1 MDLTVGYRVV
11 RLTELMAYE
20 FGQVEGDI
28 GRLDERA
35 LGSALPQGMSY
46 SSFMEKLKSGELAL
60 LTNSPSKPVMLR
72 DGMSKS
78 WSLSAEGQEALSPEA
93 KSAYLSRTRMS
104 GGAAGSAAPTQ
115 SSAGYAPNIEETY
128 VPEPVKPD
136 TSHTPPKLQY
146 EYCFEVACSDETYRK
161 SVGYAFELA
170 KTKQEALIGR
180 WQTDATEHGTKY
192 TAHAAFDEPK
202 KLVAKVASNAL
213 GISVPENVQL
223 KPVGS
228 GVVREAFI
236 PVVPSVQLGERLGLP
251 TEGYYYHFYNGRLV
265 QEYKLLGNG
274 KWAFYATRS
283 THEQLNDEQG
293 YNIYQSAI
301 LVYWKL
307 EGKDVENQHLIYL
320 EQPITREEL
329 DNLNDDWLA
338 QHGIKLDINELLA
351 APKQPVAERQ
361 TTQPAKTENA
371 ESKPETHTVGTDSK
385 TNQRESWG
393 AIAEQY
399 GLSAKQLLD
408 LNPLYDADP
417 MKLKVGDQLVVS
429 HKAEIEQQTDSK
441 FGKPS
446 VEVKEYNKPSNSI
459 YEYSSSYI
467 KGSTVK
473 SVNSEDVVH
482 DDLVIANLR
491 ELEEQIEFQLGFSI
505 VEESKP
511 LGDFWE
517 QDLSDVPSK
526 MKSLLQEHNQHLHDP
541 LIPGEMVIFLTK
553 EPSSE
558 EEKAKLKSLKDN
570 SVLASDELGK
580 LSPNQID
587 LHQAYFEVIENKLVE
602 YWNTGKPS
610 DSFAYMGAVVG
621 TVAPAMQKNLEN
633 VSSSLKKMDRLYLDL
648 LAKKIDRASFVR
660 QRQGLKKIL
669 DKQLDKLTQRTL
681 KIPVD
686 QGLKASLGINS
697 TKSLIHNADEILK
710 EGSVP
715 ELGGRVANTA
725 KWVRYAENAGKISLG
740 FGVASALYNVSTEC
754 KDLKDCTKQVIVESG
769 GVIGGWAGGMVGV
782 AIAGTVVAALTI
794 SSAPVIMVIVGASAL
809 GGGIVGGGVGKDF
822 AKRAYDLSPMEDL
835 LEQFENNVDEQAQNR
850 VSEYILNSRFNNF
863 SVEQSIQGF

>member
-46 SSFMEKLKSGELAL
+46 SSFMDKLKSGELAL
-60 LTNSPSKPVMLR
+60 LTDSPSKPVMLR

-78 WSLSAEGQEALSPEA
+78 WSLSAEGQEVLSPEA
-93 KSAYLSRTRMS
+93 KSAYLSRTKMS
-104 GGAAGSAAPTQ
+104 GGSAGSAAPTQ
-115 SSAGYAPNIEETY
+115 SAAGYVSNIEETY

-136 TSHTPPKLQY
+136 TSDAPPKLQY
-146 EYCFEVACSDETYRK
+146 EYCFEVACSDETLRK

-180 WQTDATEHGTKY
+180 WQTEATEHGTKY
-192 TAHAAFDEPK
+192 TAHTAFDEPK

-213 GISVPENVQL
+213 GISVPDNVQV
-223 KPVGS
+223 KPIGS

-293 YNIYQSAI
+293 YNVYQSAI

-361 TTQPAKTENA
+361 IIPPSDTEKA

-393 AIAEQY
+393 IIAEQY

-408 LNPLYDADP
+408 LNTQYNADP
-417 MKLKVGDQLVVS
+417 MSLKVGDTLTV
-429 HKAEIEQQTDSK
+429 KAVEQDQSTPEKATDLPPLSPCTYSCLANTHYDYSDSLISGTQFKAINSDSLFEKELPVTNLTTITTASK
-441 FGKPS
+441 ATDYGKTALLAIPA
-446 VEVKEYNKPSNSI
+446 NGAATNLGI
-459 YEYSSSYI
+459 LSSSTTNTI
-467 KGSTVK
+467 GTWSI
-473 SVNSEDVVH
+473 SGEA
-482 DDLVIANLR
+482 LVGFARMGGFLVAA
-491 ELEEQIEFQLGFSI
+491 LWPSQLGDGTLDGNS
-505 VEESKP
+505 
-511 LGDFWE
+511 DFAAN
-517 QDLSDVPSK
+517 DTTTMRVRFN
-526 MKSLLQEHNQHLHDP
+526 MY
-541 LIPGEMVIFLTK
+541 
-553 EPSSE
+553 
-558 EEKAKLKSLKDN
+558 
-570 SVLASDELGK
+570 SDENGK
-580 LSPNQID
+580 Q
-587 LHQAYFEVIENKLVE
+587 Q
-602 YWNTGKPS
+602 
-610 DSFAYMGAVVG
+610 VVG
-621 TVAPAMQKNLEN
+621 IKT
-633 VSSSLKKMDRLYLDL
+633 
-648 LAKKIDRASFVR
+648 
-660 QRQGLKKIL
+660 G
-669 DKQLDKLTQRTL
+669 
-681 KIPVD
+681 
-686 QGLKASLGINS
+686 
-697 TKSLIHNADEILK
+697 
-710 EGSVP
+710 EGSVYG
-715 ELGGRVANTA
+715 ERVAKREAVRQGQHFVAELENGITITWTPDGSTDVLTPDTVLPENDQLDVHNI
-725 KWVRYAENAGKISLG
+725 WVRPIEEHEQEIGT
-740 FGVASALYNVSTEC
+740 ALYPEEELAEYIVTFPAGSGVSPLYLVFNKSSSGITKVKPLEVGTYGDLAPRSK
-754 KDLKDCTKQVIVESG
+754 KDGMDIDHIPSQAALLRAAEEMLGRPLTADEKKEIINSG
-769 GVIGGWAGGMVGV
+769 AGV
-782 AIAGTVVAALTI
+782 AIPREIHQKCSETYGGRNKLEKQQVDSGDLEAAVNSNFDAIKTCL
-794 SSAPVIMVIVGASAL
+794 
-809 GGGIVGGGVGKDF
+809 K
-822 AKRAYDLSPMEDL
+822 
-835 LEQFENNVDEQAQNR
+835 ENGYTDEQLEDAR
-850 VSEYILNSRFNNF
+850 EELHRLNKVN
-863 SVEQSIQGF
+863 GWY

>member
-1 MDLTVGYRVV
+1 MGYRVV

-46 SSFMEKLKSGELAL
+46 SSFMDKLKSGELAL
-60 LTNSPSKPVMLR
+60 LTDSPSKPVMLR

-104 GGAAGSAAPTQ
+104 GGTAGSATPTQ

-136 TSHTPPKLQY
+136 TSDTPPKLQY
-146 EYCFEVACSDETYRK
+146 EYCFEVACSDETLRK

-170 KTKQEALIGR
+170 KTQQEALIGS
-180 WQTDATEHGTKY
+180 WQTEATEHGTKY
-192 TAHAAFDEPK
+192 TAHTAFDEPK

-213 GISVPENVQL
+213 GISVPDNVQV
-223 KPVGS
+223 KPIGS

-361 TTQPAKTENA
+361 TIQPSDTEKA

-393 AIAEQY
+393 VIAEQY

-408 LNPLYDADP
+408 LNPQYNADP
-417 MKLKVGDQLVVS
+417 MSLKVGDTLTV
-429 HKAEIEQQTDSK
+429 KAVEQDQSTPEKATDLPPLSPCTYSCLANTHYEHSDSLISGTQFKAINSDSLFEKELPVTNLTTITTASK
-441 FGKPS
+441 ATDYGKTALLAIPA
-446 VEVKEYNKPSNSI
+446 NGAATNLGI
-459 YEYSSSYI
+459 LSSSTTNTI
-467 KGSTVK
+467 GTWSI
-473 SVNSEDVVH
+473 SGEALAGFARMGGF
-482 DDLVIANLR
+482 LVAALWPS
-491 ELEEQIEFQLGFSI
+491 QLGDGTLDGNS
-505 VEESKP
+505 
-511 LGDFWE
+511 DFAAN
-517 QDLSDVPSK
+517 DTTTMRVRFN
-526 MKSLLQEHNQHLHDP
+526 MY
-541 LIPGEMVIFLTK
+541 T
-553 EPSSE
+553 
-558 EEKAKLKSLKDN
+558 
-570 SVLASDELGK
+570 DENGK
-580 LSPNQID
+580 Q
-587 LHQAYFEVIENKLVE
+587 Q
-602 YWNTGKPS
+602 
-610 DSFAYMGAVVG
+610 VVG
-621 TVAPAMQKNLEN
+621 IKT
-633 VSSSLKKMDRLYLDL
+633 
-648 LAKKIDRASFVR
+648 
-660 QRQGLKKIL
+660 G
-669 DKQLDKLTQRTL
+669 
-681 KIPVD
+681 
-686 QGLKASLGINS
+686 
-697 TKSLIHNADEILK
+697 
-710 EGSVP
+710 EGSVYG
-715 ELGGRVANTA
+715 ERVAKREAVRQGQHFVAELENGITITWTPDGSTDVLTPDTVLPENDQLDVHNI
-725 KWVRYAENAGKISLG
+725 WVRPIEEHEQEIGT
-740 FGVASALYNVSTEC
+740 ALYPEEELAEYIVTFPADSGVSPLYLVFNKRSAGITKVKPLEVGTYGDLAPRSK
-754 KDLKDCTKQVIVESG
+754 KDGMDIDHIPSQAALLRAAEEMLGRPLTADEKKEIINSG
-769 GVIGGWAGGMVGV
+769 AGV
-782 AIAGTVVAALTI
+782 AIPREIHQKCSETYGGRNKLEKQQVDSGDLEAAVNSNFDAIKTCL
-794 SSAPVIMVIVGASAL
+794 
-809 GGGIVGGGVGKDF
+809 K
-822 AKRAYDLSPMEDL
+822 
-835 LEQFENNVDEQAQNR
+835 ENGYTDEQLEDAR
-850 VSEYILNSRFNNF
+850 EELHRLNKAN
-863 SVEQSIQGF
+863 GWY

>member
-46 SSFMEKLKSGELAL
+46 SSFMDKLKSGELAL
-60 LTNSPSKPVMLR
+60 LTDSPSKPVMLR

-78 WSLSAEGQEALSPEA
+78 WSLSAEGQEVLSPEA

-104 GGAAGSAAPTQ
+104 GGAAGSATPTQ

-136 TSHTPPKLQY
+136 TSDAPPKLQY
-146 EYCFEVACSDETYRK
+146 EYCFEVACSDETFRK
-161 SVGYAFELA
+161 SVGYAFELV
-170 KTKQEALIGR
+170 KTKQEAPIGR
-180 WQTDATEHGTKY
+180 WQTEATEHGTKY

-213 GISVPENVQL
+213 GISVPDNVQV
-223 KPVGS
+223 KPIGS

-320 EQPITREEL
+320 EQQIAREEL

-351 APKQPVAERQ
+351 APKQSVAKRQ
-361 TTQPAKTENA
+361 TTQPSDTEKA

-385 TNQRESWG
+385 TNQRELWG

-408 LNPLYDADP
+408 LNPQYNADP
-417 MKLKVGDQLVVS
+417 MSLKVGDTLTV
-429 HKAEIEQQTDSK
+429 KAVEEKQRTPEKATDLPPLSPCTYSCLANTHYDYSDSLISGTQFKAINSDSLFEKELPVTNLTTITTGSK
-441 FGKPS
+441 ATDYGKTALLAIPA
-446 VEVKEYNKPSNSI
+446 NGAATNLGI
-459 YEYSSSYI
+459 LSSSTTNTI
-467 KGSTVK
+467 GTWSI
-473 SVNSEDVVH
+473 SGEALAGFARMGGF
-482 DDLVIANLR
+482 LVAALWPS
-491 ELEEQIEFQLGFSI
+491 QLGDGTLDGNS
-505 VEESKP
+505 
-511 LGDFWE
+511 DFAAN
-517 QDLSDVPSK
+517 DTTTMRVRFN
-526 MKSLLQEHNQHLHDP
+526 MY
-541 LIPGEMVIFLTK
+541 T
-553 EPSSE
+553 
-558 EEKAKLKSLKDN
+558 
-570 SVLASDELGK
+570 DENGK
-580 LSPNQID
+580 Q
-587 LHQAYFEVIENKLVE
+587 Q
-602 YWNTGKPS
+602 
-610 DSFAYMGAVVG
+610 VVG
-621 TVAPAMQKNLEN
+621 IKT
-633 VSSSLKKMDRLYLDL
+633 
-648 LAKKIDRASFVR
+648 
-660 QRQGLKKIL
+660 G
-669 DKQLDKLTQRTL
+669 
-681 KIPVD
+681 
-686 QGLKASLGINS
+686 
-697 TKSLIHNADEILK
+697 
-710 EGSVP
+710 EGSVYG
-715 ELGGRVANTA
+715 ERVAKREAVRQGQHFVAELDNGITITWTPDGSTDVLTPDTVLPENDQLDVHNI
-725 KWVRYAENAGKISLG
+725 WVRPIEEHEQEIGT
-740 FGVASALYNVSTEC
+740 ALYPEEELAEYIVTFPADSGVSPLYLVFNKRSAGITKVKPLEVGTYGDLAPRSK
-754 KDLKDCTKQVIVESG
+754 KDGMDIDHIPSQAALLRAAEEMLGRPLTADEKKEIINSG
-769 GVIGGWAGGMVGV
+769 AGV
-782 AIAGTVVAALTI
+782 AIPREIHQKCSETYGGRNKLEKQQVDSGDLEAAVNSNFDAIKTCLKENGYTD
-794 SSAPVIMVIVGASAL
+794 GQL
-809 GGGIVGGGVGKDF
+809 
-822 AKRAYDLSPMEDL
+822 EDAREEL
-835 LEQFENNVDEQAQNR
+835 HR
-850 VSEYILNSRFNNF
+850 LNKAN
-863 SVEQSIQGF
+863 GWY

>member
-1 MDLTVGYRVV
+1 MGYRVV

-35 LGSALPQGMSY
+35 LGSAVPQGMSY
-46 SSFMEKLKSGELAL
+46 SSFMEKLKNGELAL
-60 LTNSPSKPVMLR
+60 LTDSPSKPVMLR

-104 GGAAGSAAPTQ
+104 GGAAGSATPTQ
-115 SSAGYAPNIEETY
+115 SAAGYVSNIEETY

-136 TSHTPPKLQY
+136 TSDAPPKLQY
-146 EYCFEVACSDETYRK
+146 EYCFEVACSDETFRK

-170 KTKQEALIGR
+170 KTQQESLIGS
-180 WQTDATEHGTKY
+180 WQAQATEHGTKY

-213 GISVPENVQL
+213 GISVPNNVQV
-223 KPVGS
+223 KPIGS

-329 DNLNDDWLA
+329 DNLNDNWLA

-361 TTQPAKTENA
+361 TTQPAETEKA

-393 AIAEQY
+393 VIAEQY

-408 LNPLYDADP
+408 LNPQYNADP
-417 MKLKVGDQLVVS
+417 MSLKVGDRLTVKAVEENQSTPEKATALPPLSPCTYSCLANTLYDYSDSLISGTQFKAINSDSLFEKELPVTNLTTITTGSKATDYGKTALLAIPVNGAATNLGILSLGILSSSTTNTIGTWSISGEALAGFARMGGFLVAALWPSQLGDGTLDGNPDFATGDTTTMRVRFNMYTDENGKQQVVGIKTGDGS
-429 HKAEIEQQTDSK
+429 AYGERVAKREAVQQGQHFVAELDNGITITWTPDGSTDVLTPDTVLPENDQLDVHNIWVRPIEEHQQEIGTVLYPEQDLA
-441 FGKPS
+441 
-446 VEVKEYNKPSNSI
+446 EYIVTFPADAGLSPLYLVFNKPS
-459 YEYSSSYI
+459 
-467 KGSTVK
+467 TVISK
-473 SVNSEDVVH
+473 V
-482 DDLVIANLR
+482 
-491 ELEEQIEFQLGFSI
+491 
-505 VEESKP
+505 KP
-511 LGDFWE
+511 LEVGAYGDLAPRSKK
-517 QDLSDVPSK
+517 DGMDIDHIPSQAALRRALE
-526 MKSLLQEHNQHLHDP
+526 SALGQT
-541 LIPGEMVIFLTK
+541 LTK
-553 EPSSE
+553 EQERELINTAAAIAIPQEVHRKCSE
-558 EEKAKLKSLKDN
+558 TYGGRNQSDKQQVDAGDLEAAVNSNFDAIKGCLKN
-570 SVLASDELGK
+570 EGYTE
-580 LSPNQID
+580 Q
-587 LHQAYFEVIENKLVE
+587 E
-602 YWNTGKPS
+602 
-610 DSFAYMGAVVG
+610 
-621 TVAPAMQKNLEN
+621 LEN
-633 VSSSLKKMDRLYLDL
+633 ARS
-648 LAKKIDRASFVR
+648 
-660 QRQGLKKIL
+660 
-669 DKQLDKLTQRTL
+669 QLHD
-681 KIPVD
+681 
-686 QGLKASLGINS
+686 INI
-697 TKSLIHNADEILK
+697 KN
-710 EGSVP
+710 
-715 ELGGRVANTA
+715 
-725 KWVRYAENAGKISLG
+725 
-740 FGVASALYNVSTEC
+740 
-754 KDLKDCTKQVIVESG
+754 
-769 GVIGGWAGGMVGV
+769 GW
-782 AIAGTVVAALTI
+782 
-794 SSAPVIMVIVGASAL
+794 
-809 GGGIVGGGVGKDF
+809 
-822 AKRAYDLSPMEDL
+822 Y
-835 LEQFENNVDEQAQNR
+835 
-850 VSEYILNSRFNNF
+850 
-863 SVEQSIQGF
+863 

>member
-1 MDLTVGYRVV
+1 MGYRVV

-46 SSFMEKLKSGELAL
+46 SRFMEKLKNGELAL
-60 LTNSPSKPVMLR
+60 LTDSPSKPVMLR

-78 WSLSAEGQEALSPEA
+78 WSLSAEGQEVLSPEA

-115 SSAGYAPNIEETY
+115 SAAGYAPNIEETY
-128 VPEPVKPD
+128 IPEPVKPD
-136 TSHTPPKLQY
+136 TSDAPPKLQY
-146 EYCFEVACSDETYRK
+146 EYCFEVACSDETLRK

-180 WQTDATEHGTKY
+180 WQTEATEHGTKY
-192 TAHAAFDEPK
+192 TAHTAFDEPK

-213 GISVPENVQL
+213 GISVPDNVQV
-223 KPVGS
+223 KPIGS

-361 TTQPAKTENA
+361 TIQPSDTEKA

-408 LNPLYDADP
+408 LNPQYNADP
-417 MKLKVGDQLVVS
+417 MSLKVGDTL
-429 HKAEIEQQTDSK
+429 
-441 FGKPS
+441 
-446 VEVKEYNKPSNSI
+446 
-459 YEYSSSYI
+459 
-467 KGSTVK
+467 TVK
-473 SVNSEDVVH
+473 AV
-482 DDLVIANLR
+482 
-491 ELEEQIEFQLGFSI
+491 EQ
-505 VEESKP
+505 
-511 LGDFWE
+511 
-517 QDLSDVPSK
+517 
-526 MKSLLQEHNQHLHDP
+526 NQSTP
-541 LIPGEMVIFLTK
+541 
-553 EPSSE
+553 
-558 EEKAKLKSLKDN
+558 EKATDLPP
-570 SVLASDELGK
+570 
-580 LSPNQID
+580 LSPCTYSC
-587 LHQAYFEVIENKLVE
+587 LA
-602 YWNTGKPS
+602 NTHYDYS
-610 DSFAYMGAVVG
+610 DSLISGTQFKAINSDSLFEKELPVTNLTTITTASKATDYGKTALLAIPANGAATNLGILSSNTTNTIGTWSISGEALAGFARMGGFLVAALWPSQLADGTLEGNPDFAANDTTTMRVRFNMYTDENGKQQVVG
-621 TVAPAMQKNLEN
+621 IKT
-633 VSSSLKKMDRLYLDL
+633 
-648 LAKKIDRASFVR
+648 
-660 QRQGLKKIL
+660 G
-669 DKQLDKLTQRTL
+669 
-681 KIPVD
+681 
-686 QGLKASLGINS
+686 
-697 TKSLIHNADEILK
+697 
-710 EGSVP
+710 EGSVYG
-715 ELGGRVANTA
+715 ERVAKREAVRQGQHFVAELENGITITWTPDGSTDVLTPDTVLPENDQLDVHNI
-725 KWVRYAENAGKISLG
+725 WVRPIEEHEQEIGT
-740 FGVASALYNVSTEC
+740 ALYPEEELAEYIVTFPAGSGVSPLYLVFNKSSSGITKVKPLEVGTYGDLAPRSK
-754 KDLKDCTKQVIVESG
+754 KDGMDIDHIPSQAALLRAAEEMLGRPLTADEKKEIINSG
-769 GVIGGWAGGMVGV
+769 AGV
-782 AIAGTVVAALTI
+782 AIPREIHQKCSETYGGRNKLEKQQVDSGDLEAAVNSNFDAIKTCL
-794 SSAPVIMVIVGASAL
+794 
-809 GGGIVGGGVGKDF
+809 K
-822 AKRAYDLSPMEDL
+822 
-835 LEQFENNVDEQAQNR
+835 ENGYTDEQLEDAR
-850 VSEYILNSRFNNF
+850 EELHRLNKVN
-863 SVEQSIQGF
+863 GWY

>member
-1 MDLTVGYRVV
+1 MDLIVGYRVV

-46 SSFMEKLKSGELAL
+46 SSFMDKLKSGELAL
-60 LTNSPSKPVMLR
+60 LTDSPSKPVMLR

-104 GGAAGSAAPTQ
+104 GGAAGSATPTQ

-136 TSHTPPKLQY
+136 TSDAPPKLQY
-146 EYCFEVACSDETYRK
+146 EYCFEVACSDETFRK

-170 KTKQEALIGR
+170 KTQQEALIGS
-180 WQTDATEHGTKY
+180 WQTEATEHGTKY
-192 TAHAAFDEPK
+192 TAHTAFDEPK

-213 GISVPENVQL
+213 GISVPDNVQV
-223 KPVGS
+223 KPIGS

-307 EGKDVENQHLIYL
+307 EGKEVENQHLIYL

-329 DNLNDDWLA
+329 DNLDDDWLA

-361 TTQPAKTENA
+361 TTQPAETEKA

-408 LNPLYDADP
+408 LNPKYNADP
-417 MKLKVGDQLVVS
+417 MSLKVGDRLTVQEPLDLDSTKTVQRDLPPVEPKTYNQAANTHYAYNGNFQGTSVKPISSETVLDNGLVVANLAQISPQDVDDVYLVFADKKMSVEDFAQETYLSKDKAIIDHVFKSNPHLKRSFSQIIEGMPLVVS
-429 HKAEIEQQTDSK
+429 
-441 FGKPS
+441 PW
-446 VEVKEYNKPSNSI
+446 VEKHPDE
-459 YEYSSSYI
+459 EFAI
-467 KGSTVK
+467 KQA
-473 SVNSEDVVH
+473 N
-482 DDLVIANLR
+482 DLMT
-491 ELEEQIEFQLGFSI
+491 EFL
-505 VEESKP
+505 K
-511 LGDFWE
+511 L
-517 QDLSDVPSK
+517 
-526 MKSLLQEHNQHLHDP
+526 
-541 LIPGEMVIFLTK
+541 
-553 EPSSE
+553 SSE
-558 EEKAKLKSLKDN
+558 EKKWFAEHHETATNALLVAATSGLDVYQGE
-570 SVLASDELGK
+570 SASTEL
-580 LSPNQID
+580 
-587 LHQAYFEVIENKLVE
+587 
-602 YWNTGKPS
+602 S
-610 DSFAYMGAVVG
+610 DFNLNHIVAGTGAVVAG
-621 TVAPAMQKNLEN
+621 AQV
-633 VSSSLKKMDRLYLDL
+633 
-648 LAKKIDRASFVR
+648 
-660 QRQGLKKIL
+660 QG
-669 DKQLDKLTQRTL
+669 DKLGNRMKSFAEYSRYIAEKTKGLSGQALYSNPDYKAWRREARDFQKEMKSILSEVGKPGYIKNVQAKRINDYLNVGKRQLYRAKNFSKALSGIEMTSL
-681 KIPVD
+681 YKQAMSFSRFLGVANGLVIGAGLYGNAVD
-686 QGLKASLGINS
+686 VAKTCNTSGWFENACNRSLV
-697 TKSLIHNADEILK
+697 KNAVS
-710 EGSVP
+710 GSV
-715 ELGGRVANTA
+715 N
-725 KWVRYAENAGKISLG
+725 I
-740 FGVASALYNVSTEC
+740 
-754 KDLKDCTKQVIVESG
+754 
-769 GVIGGWAGGMVGV
+769 
-782 AIAGTVVAALTI
+782 
-794 SSAPVIMVIVGASAL
+794 
-809 GGGIVGGGVGKDF
+809 GGGIGIGLALGLIPVTGGVSILLIAGGAFIWGMYGTDF
-822 AKRAYDLSPMEDL
+822 SNEAGTYVEEL
-835 LEQFENNVDEQAQNR
+835 LFD
-850 VSEYILNSRFNNF
+850 
-863 SVEQSIQGF
+863 

>member
-1 MDLTVGYRVV
+1 MGYRVV

-35 LGSALPQGMSY
+35 LGSVLPQGMSY

-60 LTNSPSKPVMLR
+60 LTDSPSKPVMLR

-78 WSLSAEGQEALSPEA
+78 WILSVEGQEALSPEA

-104 GGAAGSAAPTQ
+104 GGAAGSATPTQ

-136 TSHTPPKLQY
+136 TSDAPPKLQY
-146 EYCFEVACSDETYRK
+146 EYCFEVACSDETFRK

-170 KTKQEALIGR
+170 KTKQESLIGR
-180 WQTDATEHGTKY
+180 WQAEATEHGTKY

-213 GISVPENVQL
+213 GMSVPDNVQV
-223 KPVGS
+223 KPIGS

-320 EQPITREEL
+320 EQQITREEL

-351 APKQPVAERQ
+351 APKQPVEERQ
-361 TTQPAKTENA
+361 TIQPAETEKA
-371 ESKPETHTVGTDSK
+371 ESKPETHIVGTDSK

-408 LNPLYDADP
+408 LNPKYNADP
-417 MKLKVGDQLVVS
+417 MSLKVGDRLTVQQPVDLDSTKTVQRDLPPVEPKTYNQAANTHYAYNGNFQGTSVKPISSETVLDNGLVVANLAQISPQDVDDVYLVFADKKMSVEDFAQETYLSKDKAIIDHVFKSNPHLKRSFSQIIEGMPLVVS
-429 HKAEIEQQTDSK
+429 
-441 FGKPS
+441 PW
-446 VEVKEYNKPSNSI
+446 VEKHPDE
-459 YEYSSSYI
+459 EFAI
-467 KGSTVK
+467 KQ
-473 SVNSEDVVH
+473 VN
-482 DDLVIANLR
+482 DLMT
-491 ELEEQIEFQLGFSI
+491 EFL
-505 VEESKP
+505 K
-511 LGDFWE
+511 L
-517 QDLSDVPSK
+517 
-526 MKSLLQEHNQHLHDP
+526 
-541 LIPGEMVIFLTK
+541 
-553 EPSSE
+553 SSE
-558 EEKAKLKSLKDN
+558 EKKWFAEHHETATNALLVAATSGLDVYQGE
-570 SVLASDELGK
+570 SASTEL
-580 LSPNQID
+580 
-587 LHQAYFEVIENKLVE
+587 
-602 YWNTGKPS
+602 S
-610 DSFAYMGAVVG
+610 DFNLNHIVAGAGAVVAG
-621 TVAPAMQKNLEN
+621 AQV
-633 VSSSLKKMDRLYLDL
+633 
-648 LAKKIDRASFVR
+648 
-660 QRQGLKKIL
+660 QG
-669 DKQLDKLTQRTL
+669 DKLGNRMKSFAEYSRYIAEKTKGLSGQALYSNPDYKAWRREARDFQKEMKSILSEVGKPGYIKNVQAKRINDYLNVGKRQLYRAKNFSKALSGIEMTSL
-681 KIPVD
+681 YKQAMSFSRFLGVANGLVIGAGLYGNAVD
-686 QGLKASLGINS
+686 VAKTCNTSGWFENACNRSLV
-697 TKSLIHNADEILK
+697 KNAVS
-710 EGSVP
+710 GSV
-715 ELGGRVANTA
+715 N
-725 KWVRYAENAGKISLG
+725 I
-740 FGVASALYNVSTEC
+740 
-754 KDLKDCTKQVIVESG
+754 
-769 GVIGGWAGGMVGV
+769 
-782 AIAGTVVAALTI
+782 
-794 SSAPVIMVIVGASAL
+794 
-809 GGGIVGGGVGKDF
+809 GGGIGIGLALGLIPVTGGVSILLIAGGAFIWGMYGTDF
-822 AKRAYDLSPMEDL
+822 SNEAGTYVEEL
-835 LEQFENNVDEQAQNR
+835 LFD
-850 VSEYILNSRFNNF
+850 
-863 SVEQSIQGF
+863 

>member
-46 SSFMEKLKSGELAL
+46 SSFMDKLKSGELAL
-60 LTNSPSKPVMLR
+60 LTDSPSKPVMLR

-104 GGAAGSAAPTQ
+104 GGTAGSATPTQ

-128 VPEPVKPD
+128 IPEPVKPD
-136 TSHTPPKLQY
+136 TSDTPPKLQY
-146 EYCFEVACSDETYRK
+146 EYCFEVACSDETLRK

-170 KTKQEALIGR
+170 KTQQEALIGS
-180 WQTDATEHGTKY
+180 WQTEATEHGTKY
-192 TAHAAFDEPK
+192 TAHTAFDEPK

-213 GISVPENVQL
+213 GISVPNNVQV
-223 KPVGS
+223 KPIGS

-361 TTQPAKTENA
+361 TIQPSDTEKA

-393 AIAEQY
+393 VIAEQY

-408 LNPLYDADP
+408 LNPQYNADP
-417 MKLKVGDQLVVS
+417 MSLKVGDTLTV
-429 HKAEIEQQTDSK
+429 KAVEQDQSTPEKATDLPPLSPCTYSCLANTHYEHSDSLISGTQFKAINSDSLFEKELPVTNLTTITTASK
-441 FGKPS
+441 ATDYGKTALLAIPA
-446 VEVKEYNKPSNSI
+446 NGAATNLGI
-459 YEYSSSYI
+459 LSSSTTNTI
-467 KGSTVK
+467 GTWSI
-473 SVNSEDVVH
+473 SGEALAGFARMGGF
-482 DDLVIANLR
+482 LVAALWPS
-491 ELEEQIEFQLGFSI
+491 QLGDGTLDGNS
-505 VEESKP
+505 
-511 LGDFWE
+511 DFAAN
-517 QDLSDVPSK
+517 DTTTMRVRFN
-526 MKSLLQEHNQHLHDP
+526 MY
-541 LIPGEMVIFLTK
+541 T
-553 EPSSE
+553 
-558 EEKAKLKSLKDN
+558 
-570 SVLASDELGK
+570 DENGK
-580 LSPNQID
+580 Q
-587 LHQAYFEVIENKLVE
+587 Q
-602 YWNTGKPS
+602 
-610 DSFAYMGAVVG
+610 VVG
-621 TVAPAMQKNLEN
+621 IKT
-633 VSSSLKKMDRLYLDL
+633 
-648 LAKKIDRASFVR
+648 
-660 QRQGLKKIL
+660 G
-669 DKQLDKLTQRTL
+669 
-681 KIPVD
+681 
-686 QGLKASLGINS
+686 
-697 TKSLIHNADEILK
+697 
-710 EGSVP
+710 EGSVYG
-715 ELGGRVANTA
+715 ERVAKREAVRQGQHFVAELENGITITWTPDGSTDVLTPDTVLPENDQLDVHNI
-725 KWVRYAENAGKISLG
+725 WVRPIEEHEQEIGT
-740 FGVASALYNVSTEC
+740 ALYPEEELAEYIVTFPADSGVSPLYLVFNKRSAGITKVKPLEVGTYGDLAPRSK
-754 KDLKDCTKQVIVESG
+754 KDGMDIDHIPSQAALLRAAEEMLGRPLTADEKKEIINSG
-769 GVIGGWAGGMVGV
+769 AGV
-782 AIAGTVVAALTI
+782 AIPREIHQKCSETYGGRNKLEKQQVDSGDLEAAVNSNFDAIKTCL
-794 SSAPVIMVIVGASAL
+794 
-809 GGGIVGGGVGKDF
+809 K
-822 AKRAYDLSPMEDL
+822 
-835 LEQFENNVDEQAQNR
+835 ENGYTDEQLEDAR
-850 VSEYILNSRFNNF
+850 EELHRLNKAN
-863 SVEQSIQGF
+863 GWY

>member
-1 MDLTVGYRVV
+1 MDLIVGYRVV

-60 LTNSPSKPVMLR
+60 LTDSPSKPVMLR

-93 KSAYLSRTRMS
+93 KSAYLSRTKMS

-136 TSHTPPKLQY
+136 TSDAPPKLQY
-146 EYCFEVACSDETYRK
+146 EYCFEVACSDETFRK

-170 KTKQEALIGR
+170 KTKQESLIGR
-180 WQTDATEHGTKY
+180 WQTEATEHGTKY
-192 TAHAAFDEPK
+192 TAHTAFDEPK

-213 GISVPENVQL
+213 GMSVPNNVQV
-223 KPVGS
+223 KPIGS

-361 TTQPAKTENA
+361 TIQPSDTEKA

-408 LNPLYDADP
+408 LNPKYNADP

-429 HKAEIEQQTDSK
+429 HKTEIEQQTDLK

-446 VEVKEYNKPSNSI
+446 VEVKKYNKPTNSI

-491 ELEEQIEFQLGFSI
+491 EFEEQIEFQLGFSI
-505 VEESKP
+505 VEKSKP
-511 LGDFWE
+511 LRDFWE
-517 QDLSDVPSK
+517 QDLSDVSSK
-526 MKSLLQEHNQHLHDP
+526 TKSLLQEHNQHLHDP

-558 EEKAKLKSLKDN
+558 EEKAKLKALKDN
-570 SVLASDELGK
+570 SGMASAELSK
-580 LSPNQID
+580 LSPDQVA

-610 DSFAYMGAVVG
+610 DTFAYMGAVVG
-621 TVAPAMQKNLEN
+621 TIAPAMQKNLEN
-633 VSSSLKKMDRLYLDL
+633 VSLSLKKMDRLYLDL
-648 LAKKIDRASFVR
+648 LSKKIDRASFVR

-697 TKSLIHNADEILK
+697 TKSLIHNADEILR

-725 KWVRYAENAGKISLG
+725 KWITYAEKAGKVAIGLS
-740 FGVASALYNVSTEC
+740 VASGVYNVSENCVSLEACARNTVKE
-754 KDLKDCTKQVIVESG
+754 TG
-769 GVIGGWAGGMVGV
+769 GVIGGWAGGTAGAAAAGAFVAFVG
-782 AIAGTVVAALTI
+782 IT
-794 SSAPVIMVIVGASAL
+794 SAPVVMLVVGVGAL
-809 GGGIVGGGVGKDF
+809 GAGIYGAGSGKDI
-822 AKRAYDLSPMEDL
+822 AEKAYEFFELDLFLKEIESNIEKDIPDDIE
-835 LEQFENNVDEQAQNR
+835 
-850 VSEYILNSRFNNF
+850 EYINKQIFNDF
-863 SVEQSIQGF
+863 SVGSSF

>member
-1 MDLTVGYRVV
+1 MGYRVV

-46 SSFMEKLKSGELAL
+46 SSFMDKLKSGELAL
-60 LTNSPSKPVMLR
+60 LTDSPSKPVMLR

-78 WSLSAEGQEALSPEA
+78 WSLSAEGQEVLSPEA

-115 SSAGYAPNIEETY
+115 SAAGYAPNIEETY
-128 VPEPVKPD
+128 VPEPVKTD
-136 TSHTPPKLQY
+136 TSDAPPKLQY

-170 KTKQEALIGR
+170 KTKQESLIGR
-180 WQTDATEHGTKY
+180 WQTEATEHGTKY
-192 TAHAAFDEPK
+192 TAHTAFDEPK

-213 GISVPENVQL
+213 GISVPDNVQV
-223 KPVGS
+223 KPIGS

-251 TEGYYYHFYNGRLV
+251 TEGYYYHFYNGSLV

-320 EQPITREEL
+320 KQPITREEL

-361 TTQPAKTENA
+361 TIQPAETEKA

-408 LNPLYDADP
+408 LNPQYNADP
-417 MKLKVGDQLVVS
+417 MSLKVGDTLTV
-429 HKAEIEQQTDSK
+429 KAVEENQSTPEKATDLPPLSPCTYSCLANTHYDHSDSLISGTQFKAINSDSLFEKELPVTNLTTITTASK
-441 FGKPS
+441 ATDYGKTALLAIPA
-446 VEVKEYNKPSNSI
+446 NGAATNLGI
-459 YEYSSSYI
+459 LSSSTTNTMGTWSISGEALAGFARMGGFLVAALWPSQLGDGTLDGNPDFATGDTTTTRVRFNMYTDENGKQQVVGI
-467 KGSTVK
+467 KTGEGSAYGERVAKREAVQQGQHFVAELENGITITWTPDGST
-473 SVNSEDVVH
+473 DVLTPDTVLPENDQLDVH
-482 DDLVIANLR
+482 NIWVRPIEEHEQEIGTALYPEDDLA
-491 ELEEQIEFQLGFSI
+491 EYI
-505 VEESKP
+505 VTFPADSGVSPLYLVFNKRSAGITKVKP
-511 LGDFWE
+511 LE
-517 QDLSDVPSK
+517 
-526 MKSLLQEHNQHLHDP
+526 
-541 LIPGEMVIFLTK
+541 
-553 EPSSE
+553 
-558 EEKAKLKSLKDN
+558 
-570 SVLASDELGK
+570 
-580 LSPNQID
+580 
-587 LHQAYFEVIENKLVE
+587 
-602 YWNTGKPS
+602 
-610 DSFAYMGAVVG
+610 VG
-621 TVAPAMQKNLEN
+621 TYGDLAPR
-633 VSSSLKKMDRLYLDL
+633 SKKDGMDIDHIPSQAAL
-648 LAKKIDRASFVR
+648 LRAAEEMLGRPLTADEKKEI
-660 QRQGLKKIL
+660 
-669 DKQLDKLTQRTL
+669 
-681 KIPVD
+681 
-686 QGLKASLGINS
+686 INS
-697 TKSLIHNADEILK
+697 GA
-710 EGSVP
+710 
-715 ELGGRVANTA
+715 
-725 KWVRYAENAGKISLG
+725 
-740 FGVASALYNVSTEC
+740 
-754 KDLKDCTKQVIVESG
+754 
-769 GVIGGWAGGMVGV
+769 GV
-782 AIAGTVVAALTI
+782 AIPREIHQKCSETYGGRNKLEKQQVDSGDLEAAVNSNFDAIKTCL
-794 SSAPVIMVIVGASAL
+794 
-809 GGGIVGGGVGKDF
+809 K
-822 AKRAYDLSPMEDL
+822 
-835 LEQFENNVDEQAQNR
+835 ENGYTDEQLEDAR
-850 VSEYILNSRFNNF
+850 EELHRLNKAN
-863 SVEQSIQGF
+863 GWY

>member
-1 MDLTVGYRVV
+1 MGYRVV
-11 RLTELMAYE
+11 RLTELMTYE

-28 GRLDERA
+28 ERLDERT

-46 SSFMEKLKSGELAL
+46 SSFMDKLKRGELAL
-60 LTNSPSKPVMLR
+60 LTDSPSKPVMLQ

-78 WSLSAEGQEALSPEA
+78 WELSTEGQEALSPEA
-93 KSAYLSRTRMS
+93 KNAYLSRTRMS
-104 GGAAGSAAPTQ
+104 GGAAGGGAP
-115 SSAGYAPNIEETY
+115 SRGGASEPSIDETY

-136 TSHTPPKLQY
+136 QRETTPKIKY
-146 EYCFEVACSDETYRK
+146 EYCFEIACSDETFK
-161 SVGYAFELA
+161 QNIGCAFELA
-170 KTKQEALIGR
+170 KTKQEPVVGR
-180 WQTDATEHGTKY
+180 WETERTDHGTKY
-192 TAHAAFDEPK
+192 TAYTAFDEPK
-202 KLVAKVASNAL
+202 KLVVKVASSYM
-213 GISVPENVQL
+213 GIGVPESVQV
-223 KPVGS
+223 KPIGS

-251 TEGYYYHFYNGRLV
+251 TEGYYYHFYNGRLI

-283 THEQLNDEQG
+283 THEKLNDEQG
-293 YNIYQSAI
+293 YNVYQSAI

-351 APKQPVAERQ
+351 APKQSVAERQ
-361 TTQPAKTENA
+361 NIQPAETEKA
-371 ESKPETHTVGTDSK
+371 ESKPETHTVGTDFK

-408 LNPLYDADP
+408 LNPKYNADP

-429 HKAEIEQQTDSK
+429 HKTEIEQQTDLK

-446 VEVKEYNKPSNSI
+446 VEVKKYNKPTNSI

-491 ELEEQIEFQLGFSI
+491 EFEEQIEFQLGFSI
-505 VEESKP
+505 VEKSKP
-511 LGDFWE
+511 LRDFWE
-517 QDLSDVPSK
+517 QDLSDVSSK
-526 MKSLLQEHNQHLHDP
+526 TKSLLQEHNQHLHDP

-558 EEKAKLKSLKDN
+558 EEKAKLKALKDN
-570 SVLASDELGK
+570 SGMASAELSK
-580 LSPNQID
+580 LSPDQVA

-610 DSFAYMGAVVG
+610 DTFAYMGAVVG
-621 TVAPAMQKNLEN
+621 TIAPAMQKNLEN
-633 VSSSLKKMDRLYLDL
+633 VSLSLKKMDRLYLDL
-648 LAKKIDRASFVR
+648 LSKKIDRASFVR

-697 TKSLIHNADEILK
+697 TKSLIHNADEILR

-725 KWVRYAENAGKISLG
+725 KWITYAEKAGKVAIGLS
-740 FGVASALYNVSTEC
+740 VASGVYNVSENCVSLEACARNTVKE
-754 KDLKDCTKQVIVESG
+754 TG
-769 GVIGGWAGGMVGV
+769 GVIGGWAGGTAGAAAAGAFVAFVG
-782 AIAGTVVAALTI
+782 IT
-794 SSAPVIMVIVGASAL
+794 SAPVVMLVVGVGAL
-809 GGGIVGGGVGKDF
+809 GAGIYGAGSGKDI
-822 AKRAYDLSPMEDL
+822 AEKAYEFFELDLFLKEIESNIEKDIPDDIE
-835 LEQFENNVDEQAQNR
+835 
-850 VSEYILNSRFNNF
+850 EYINKQIFNDF
-863 SVEQSIQGF
+863 SVGSSF

>member
-46 SSFMEKLKSGELAL
+46 SRFMDKLKSGELAL
-60 LTNSPSKPVMLR
+60 LTDSPSKPVMLR

-78 WSLSAEGQEALSPEA
+78 WSLSAQGQETLSPEA
-93 KSAYLSRTRMS
+93 KSAYLSRTKMS
-104 GGAAGSAAPTQ
+104 GGVAGSATPTQ
-115 SSAGYAPNIEETY
+115 SAAGYAPNIEETY

-136 TSHTPPKLQY
+136 TSDALPKLQY
-146 EYCFEVACSDETYRK
+146 EYCFEVACSDETLRK

-180 WQTDATEHGTKY
+180 WQTEATEHGTKY
-192 TAHAAFDEPK
+192 TAHTAFDEPK

-213 GISVPENVQL
+213 GISVPDNVQV
-223 KPVGS
+223 KPIGS

-320 EQPITREEL
+320 EQQITREEL

-351 APKQPVAERQ
+351 ALKQPVAERQ
-361 TTQPAKTENA
+361 TIQPAETEKA

-408 LNPLYDADP
+408 LNPQYNSDP
-417 MKLKVGDQLVVS
+417 MSLKVGDALKVQEPVELDSTKMVQRDLPPVEPKTYNHAANAHYTYNGNFQGTSVKPISSETVLDNGLVVANLAQISPQDVDDVYLVFADKKMSVEDFAQETYLSKDKAIIDHVFKSNPHLKRSFSQIIEGMPLVVS
-429 HKAEIEQQTDSK
+429 
-441 FGKPS
+441 PW
-446 VEVKEYNKPSNSI
+446 VEKHPDEEVA
-459 YEYSSSYI
+459 I
-467 KGSTVK
+467 KQA
-473 SVNSEDVVH
+473 N
-482 DDLVIANLR
+482 DLMT
-491 ELEEQIEFQLGFSI
+491 EFL
-505 VEESKP
+505 K
-511 LGDFWE
+511 L
-517 QDLSDVPSK
+517 
-526 MKSLLQEHNQHLHDP
+526 
-541 LIPGEMVIFLTK
+541 
-553 EPSSE
+553 SSE
-558 EEKAKLKSLKDN
+558 EKKWFAEHHETATNALLVAATSGLDVYQDESASSELRDFSLNDI
-570 SVLASDELGK
+570 VAG
-580 LSPNQID
+580 
-587 LHQAYFEVIENKLVE
+587 A
-602 YWNTGKPS
+602 
-610 DSFAYMGAVVG
+610 GAVVAG
-621 TVAPAMQKNLEN
+621 AQV
-633 VSSSLKKMDRLYLDL
+633 
-648 LAKKIDRASFVR
+648 
-660 QRQGLKKIL
+660 QG
-669 DKQLDKLTQRTL
+669 DKLSQRMKSFAEYSRHIAEKTKGL
-681 KIPVD
+681 SGQALYSNPDYKAWRKEARGFQKEMKSILSEVGKPGYIKNVQAKRINDYLNVGKRQLYRAKDFSKALSGIEMTSLYKQAMSFSRFLGVANGLVIGAGLYGNAVD
-686 QGLKASLGINS
+686 VAKTCDTSGWFENACNRSLVKNTVS
-697 TKSLIHNADEILK
+697 
-710 EGSVP
+710 GSV
-715 ELGGRVANTA
+715 N
-725 KWVRYAENAGKISLG
+725 I
-740 FGVASALYNVSTEC
+740 
-754 KDLKDCTKQVIVESG
+754 
-769 GVIGGWAGGMVGV
+769 
-782 AIAGTVVAALTI
+782 
-794 SSAPVIMVIVGASAL
+794 
-809 GGGIVGGGVGKDF
+809 GGGIGIGLALGLIPVTGGVSILLIAGGSFMWGMYGTDF
-822 AKRAYDLSPMEDL
+822 SNEAGTYVEEL
-835 LEQFENNVDEQAQNR
+835 LFD
-850 VSEYILNSRFNNF
+850 
-863 SVEQSIQGF
+863 

>member
-1 MDLTVGYRVV
+1 MGYRVV

-60 LTNSPSKPVMLR
+60 LTDSPSKPVMLR

-93 KSAYLSRTRMS
+93 KSAYLSRTKIS

-136 TSHTPPKLQY
+136 TSDALPKLQY
-146 EYCFEVACSDETYRK
+146 EYCFEVACSDETFRK

-170 KTKQEALIGR
+170 KTKQESLIGR
-180 WQTDATEHGTKY
+180 WQTEATEHGTKY
-192 TAHAAFDEPK
+192 TAHTAFDEPK

-213 GISVPENVQL
+213 GMSVPNNVQV
-223 KPVGS
+223 KPIGS

-361 TTQPAKTENA
+361 TTQPAETEKA
-371 ESKPETHTVGTDSK
+371 ENKPETHTVGTDTK

-408 LNPLYDADP
+408 LNPQYNADP
-417 MKLKVGDQLVVS
+417 MSLKVGDRLTVKAVEQNQSSPEKTTDLPPLSPCAYSCLANTHYDYSDSLISGTQFKAINSDSLFEKELPVTNLTTITTAAKATDYGKTALLAIPANGAATNLGILSSSTTNTIGTWSISGEALAGFARMGGFLVAALWPSQLGDGTLDGNPDFATGDTTTMRVRFNMYTDENGKQQVVGIKTGEGS
-429 HKAEIEQQTDSK
+429 AYGERVAKREAVQQGQHFVAELDNGITITWTPDGSTDVLTPDTVLPENDQLDVHNIWVRPIEEHQQEIGTALYPEEELAEYIVTFPADSGVSPLYLV
-441 FGKPS
+441 F
-446 VEVKEYNKPSNSI
+446 NKPSAGI
-459 YEYSSSYI
+459 T
-467 KGSTVK
+467 KV
-473 SVNSEDVVH
+473 
-482 DDLVIANLR
+482 
-491 ELEEQIEFQLGFSI
+491 
-505 VEESKP
+505 KP
-511 LGDFWE
+511 LE
-517 QDLSDVPSK
+517 
-526 MKSLLQEHNQHLHDP
+526 
-541 LIPGEMVIFLTK
+541 
-553 EPSSE
+553 
-558 EEKAKLKSLKDN
+558 
-570 SVLASDELGK
+570 
-580 LSPNQID
+580 
-587 LHQAYFEVIENKLVE
+587 
-602 YWNTGKPS
+602 
-610 DSFAYMGAVVG
+610 VG
-621 TVAPAMQKNLEN
+621 TYGDLAPR
-633 VSSSLKKMDRLYLDL
+633 SKKDGMDIDHIPSQAAL
-648 LAKKIDRASFVR
+648 LRAAEEMLGRPLTADEKKEI
-660 QRQGLKKIL
+660 
-669 DKQLDKLTQRTL
+669 
-681 KIPVD
+681 
-686 QGLKASLGINS
+686 INS
-697 TKSLIHNADEILK
+697 GA
-710 EGSVP
+710 
-715 ELGGRVANTA
+715 
-725 KWVRYAENAGKISLG
+725 
-740 FGVASALYNVSTEC
+740 
-754 KDLKDCTKQVIVESG
+754 
-769 GVIGGWAGGMVGV
+769 GV
-782 AIAGTVVAALTI
+782 AIPREIHQKCSETYGGRNKLEKQQVDSGDLEAAVNSNFDAIKTCLKENGYTD
-794 SSAPVIMVIVGASAL
+794 GQL
-809 GGGIVGGGVGKDF
+809 
-822 AKRAYDLSPMEDL
+822 EDAREEL
-835 LEQFENNVDEQAQNR
+835 HR
-850 VSEYILNSRFNNF
+850 LNKAN
-863 SVEQSIQGF
+863 GWY

>member
-1 MDLTVGYRVV
+1 MDLIVGYRVV

-46 SSFMEKLKSGELAL
+46 SSFMDKLKSGELAL
-60 LTNSPSKPVMLR
+60 LTDSPSKPVMLR

-78 WSLSAEGQEALSPEA
+78 WSLSAEGQEVLSPEA

-115 SSAGYAPNIEETY
+115 SAAGYAPNIEETY
-128 VPEPVKPD
+128 VPEPVKTD
-136 TSHTPPKLQY
+136 TSDAPPKLQY

-170 KTKQEALIGR
+170 KTKQESLIGR
-180 WQTDATEHGTKY
+180 WQTEATEHGTKY
-192 TAHAAFDEPK
+192 TAHTAFDEPK

-213 GISVPENVQL
+213 GISVPDNVQV
-223 KPVGS
+223 KPIGS

-251 TEGYYYHFYNGRLV
+251 TEGYYYHFYNGSLV

-320 EQPITREEL
+320 KQPITREEL

-361 TTQPAKTENA
+361 TIQPAETEKA

-408 LNPLYDADP
+408 LNPQYNADP
-417 MKLKVGDQLVVS
+417 MSLKVGDTLTV
-429 HKAEIEQQTDSK
+429 KAVEENQSTPEKATDLPPLSPCTYSCLANTHYDHSDSLISGTQFKAINSDSLFEKELPVTNLTTITTASK
-441 FGKPS
+441 ATDYGKTALLAIPA
-446 VEVKEYNKPSNSI
+446 NGAATNLGI
-459 YEYSSSYI
+459 LSSSTTNTMGTWSISGEALAGFARMGGFLVAALWPSQLGDGTLDGNPDFATGDTTTTRVRFNMYTDENGKQQVVGI
-467 KGSTVK
+467 KTGEGSAYGERVAKREAVQQGQHFVAELENGITITWTPDGST
-473 SVNSEDVVH
+473 DVLTPDTVLPENDQLDVH
-482 DDLVIANLR
+482 NIWVRPIEEHEQEIGTALYPEDDLA
-491 ELEEQIEFQLGFSI
+491 EYI
-505 VEESKP
+505 VTFPADSGVSPLYLVFNKRSAGITKVKP
-511 LGDFWE
+511 LE
-517 QDLSDVPSK
+517 
-526 MKSLLQEHNQHLHDP
+526 
-541 LIPGEMVIFLTK
+541 
-553 EPSSE
+553 
-558 EEKAKLKSLKDN
+558 
-570 SVLASDELGK
+570 
-580 LSPNQID
+580 
-587 LHQAYFEVIENKLVE
+587 
-602 YWNTGKPS
+602 
-610 DSFAYMGAVVG
+610 VG
-621 TVAPAMQKNLEN
+621 TYGDLAPR
-633 VSSSLKKMDRLYLDL
+633 SKKDGMDIDHIPSQAAL
-648 LAKKIDRASFVR
+648 LRAAEEMLGRPLTADEKKEI
-660 QRQGLKKIL
+660 
-669 DKQLDKLTQRTL
+669 
-681 KIPVD
+681 
-686 QGLKASLGINS
+686 INS
-697 TKSLIHNADEILK
+697 GA
-710 EGSVP
+710 
-715 ELGGRVANTA
+715 
-725 KWVRYAENAGKISLG
+725 
-740 FGVASALYNVSTEC
+740 
-754 KDLKDCTKQVIVESG
+754 
-769 GVIGGWAGGMVGV
+769 GV
-782 AIAGTVVAALTI
+782 AIPREIHQKCSETYGGRNKLEKQQVDSGDLEAAVNSNFDAIKTCL
-794 SSAPVIMVIVGASAL
+794 
-809 GGGIVGGGVGKDF
+809 K
-822 AKRAYDLSPMEDL
+822 
-835 LEQFENNVDEQAQNR
+835 ENGYTDEQLEDAR
-850 VSEYILNSRFNNF
+850 EELHRLNKAN
-863 SVEQSIQGF
+863 GWY

>member
-46 SSFMEKLKSGELAL
+46 SSFMDKLKNGELAL
-60 LTNSPSKPVMLR
+60 LTDSPSKPVMLR

-78 WSLSAEGQEALSPEA
+78 WSLSAQGQEALSPEA

-115 SSAGYAPNIEETY
+115 SAAGYVSNIEETY

-136 TSHTPPKLQY
+136 TSDTPPKLQY
-146 EYCFEVACSDETYRK
+146 EYCFEVACSDETFRK

-170 KTKQEALIGR
+170 KTQQEALIGR
-180 WQTDATEHGTKY
+180 WQTEATEHGTKY
-192 TAHAAFDEPK
+192 TAHTAFDEPK

-213 GISVPENVQL
+213 GISVPDNVQV
-223 KPVGS
+223 KPIGS

-320 EQPITREEL
+320 EQQIAREEL

-351 APKQPVAERQ
+351 APKQSVAERQ
-361 TTQPAKTENA
+361 NTQPAETEKA

-393 AIAEQY
+393 IIAEQY

-408 LNPLYDADP
+408 LNTQYNADP
-417 MKLKVGDQLVVS
+417 MSLKVGDTLTV
-429 HKAEIEQQTDSK
+429 KAVEQDQSTPEKATDLPPLSPCTYSCLANTHYDYSDSLISGTQFKAINSDSLFEKELPVTNLTTITTASK
-441 FGKPS
+441 ATDYGKTALLAIPA
-446 VEVKEYNKPSNSI
+446 NGAATNLGI
-459 YEYSSSYI
+459 LSSSTTNTI
-467 KGSTVK
+467 GTWSI
-473 SVNSEDVVH
+473 SGEALAGFARMGGF
-482 DDLVIANLR
+482 LVAALWPS
-491 ELEEQIEFQLGFSI
+491 QLGDGTLDGNS
-505 VEESKP
+505 
-511 LGDFWE
+511 DFAAN
-517 QDLSDVPSK
+517 DTTTMRVRFN
-526 MKSLLQEHNQHLHDP
+526 MY
-541 LIPGEMVIFLTK
+541 
-553 EPSSE
+553 
-558 EEKAKLKSLKDN
+558 
-570 SVLASDELGK
+570 SDENGK
-580 LSPNQID
+580 Q
-587 LHQAYFEVIENKLVE
+587 Q
-602 YWNTGKPS
+602 
-610 DSFAYMGAVVG
+610 VVG
-621 TVAPAMQKNLEN
+621 IKT
-633 VSSSLKKMDRLYLDL
+633 
-648 LAKKIDRASFVR
+648 
-660 QRQGLKKIL
+660 G
-669 DKQLDKLTQRTL
+669 
-681 KIPVD
+681 
-686 QGLKASLGINS
+686 
-697 TKSLIHNADEILK
+697 
-710 EGSVP
+710 EGSVYG
-715 ELGGRVANTA
+715 ERVAKREAVRQGQHFVAELENGITITWTPDGSTDVLTPDTVLPENDQLDVHNI
-725 KWVRYAENAGKISLG
+725 WVRPIEEHEQEIGT
-740 FGVASALYNVSTEC
+740 ALYPEEELAEYIVTFPAGSGVSPLYLVFNKSSSGITKVKPLEVGTYGDLAPRSK
-754 KDLKDCTKQVIVESG
+754 KDGMDIDHIPSQAALLRAAEEMLGRPLTADEKKEIINSG
-769 GVIGGWAGGMVGV
+769 AGV
-782 AIAGTVVAALTI
+782 AIPREIHQKCSETYGGRNKLEKQQVDSGDLEAAVNSNFDAIKTCL
-794 SSAPVIMVIVGASAL
+794 
-809 GGGIVGGGVGKDF
+809 K
-822 AKRAYDLSPMEDL
+822 
-835 LEQFENNVDEQAQNR
+835 ENGYTDEQLEDAR
-850 VSEYILNSRFNNF
+850 EELHRLNKVN
-863 SVEQSIQGF
+863 GWY